1 MKKTDNVK
9 GLRTIFEKWCAHEV
23 YEKWNADPVCRI
35 KSWEVVRVA
44 YRVVYG
50 SRHSQEKKA
59 RKEKRTGGKAG
70 MFFLLFLLLVRLY
83 WPAGTSVLR
92 QLLLPGASE
101 TAFSSLKLLTQEL
114 WEGVPVPDAVEAYC
128 RTVFQGAGL
137 PYG

>member
-1 MKKTDNVK
+1 
-9 GLRTIFEKWCAHEV
+9 
-23 YEKWNADPVCRI
+23 
-35 KSWEVVRVA
+35 
-44 YRVVYG
+44 
-50 SRHSQEKKA
+50 
-59 RKEKRTGGKAG
+59 

-114 WEGVPVPDAVEAYC
+114 WKGVPVPDAVEAYC